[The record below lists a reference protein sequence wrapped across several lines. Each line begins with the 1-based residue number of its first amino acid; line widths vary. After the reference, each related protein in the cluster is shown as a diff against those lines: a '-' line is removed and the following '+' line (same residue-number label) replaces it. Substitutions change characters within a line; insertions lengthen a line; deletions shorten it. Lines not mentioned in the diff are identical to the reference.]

1 MFSRQVIWECN
12 RFANRSGTIA
22 AILFQSST
30 GILMKVLSAAFAGLF
45 VLLGLISFNASA
57 VDAKPQTI
65 AALYSGK
72 ASLGGK
78 TVIAQGKVVKVNNGI
93 MNRNWIH
100 IKDGSGDAKA
110 KTNELLVTS
119 LQTAEVGD
127 QITVT
132 GTLGIDKD
140 FGAGYAYSLLIED
153 AKIDVKK

>member
-1 MFSRQVIWECN
+1 
-12 RFANRSGTIA
+12 
-22 AILFQSST
+22 
-30 GILMKVLSAAFAGLF
+30 MKVLSAVFAGLL
-45 VLLGLISFNASA
+45 VLLGLISFNVSA
-57 VDAKPQTI
+57 ADAKPQTI
-65 AALYSGK
+65 AALYAGK
-72 ASLGGK
+72 AALGGK

-140 FGAGYAYSLLIED
+140 FGAGYAYSMLIED